1 MKLQQHMYKCIERE
15 KIEAL
20 MFPNGAVRPEIGTC
34 YSRVYYCWDGRPWFP
49 LGNILLLFSLFPF
62 QTWKCL
68 IWKILLNKR
77 ITGCFIYILDSS
89 NSSSFTFWSS
99 QFTCTSK
106 SNGTSN
112 SNGTWTDK
120 QSTHFSTAK
129 EIRLKNM
136 FFFM

>member
-99 QFTCTSK
+99 QFGCS
-106 SNGTSN
+106 SRNNLSIL
-112 SNGTWTDK
+112 
-120 QSTHFSTAK
+120 
-129 EIRLKNM
+129 EM
-136 FFFM
+136 FLTVYLTYFYTENTVRNITKFDQMC